1 MTASGTAE
9 ARVAGDALTFERS
22 GRRILTDITF
32 RVKAGR
38 ITGLLGTNGAGK
50 STLIKLILGLIKPT
64 AGTLTVLGGAPGEA
78 PLKIGYLPE
87 NVSFYDQMTVAE
99 HLRFFGRLKRVDAAR
114 IAEVGEKLRL
124 TEFARRTPKEC
135 SKGQRQRLGLAQA
148 LLTEPELLL
157 LDEPTTGLDPQTT
170 EALYAAITALVRTGD
185 EVICFDPSYDSYA
198 PAIELA
204 GGVVKRV
211 ALQPP
216 HFRPDWQAF
225 AALLSDKTRLVILNT
240 PHNPSAT
247 VWQKSDFAAL
257 WQAIAEREIYVL
269 SDEVYEH
276 ICFAEEGHA
285 SVLAHPQLRE
295 LAMAVSS
302 FGKTYHMTGW
312 KVGYCVA
319 PAAIS
324 AELRKV
330 HQYLTF
336 AVNTPAQLALAD
348 MLRAEPEHYRDLPAF
363 YRARRDRFVTALSES
378 RLEILPCEG
387 TYFLLADYSAISDLD
402 DVSFCQW
409 LTKEVGVAAIP
420 LSVFC
425 ADPFP
430 HKLIRL
436 CFAKQESTLLA
447 AAARLNSL

>member
-1 MTASGTAE
+1 MSTNRLIPQSKLPNLGTTIFTQMSALALEHKAINLSQGFPDFDGPRFLQERLAHHVAQGANQYAPMTGVPALREAIAAKTAE
-9 ARVAGDALTFERS
+9 LYGHAPDAN
-22 GRRILTDITF
+22 TDIT
-32 RVKAGR
+32 V
-38 ITGLLGTNGAGK
+38 
-50 STLIKLILGLIKPT
+50 T
-64 AGTLTVLGGAPGEA
+64 AGA
-78 PLKIGYLPE
+78 
-87 NVSFYDQMTVAE
+87 
-99 HLRFFGRLKRVDAAR
+99 
-114 IAEVGEKLRL
+114 
-124 TEFARRTPKEC
+124 
-135 SKGQRQRLGLAQA
+135 
-148 LLTEPELLL
+148 
-157 LDEPTTGLDPQTT
+157 T
-170 EALYAAITALVRTGD
+170 EALYAAITALVREGD

-198 PAIELA
+198 PVVELS
-204 GGVVKRV
+204 GGILKRI

-216 HFRPDWQAF
+216 HFRVDWQAF

-247 VWQKSDFAAL
+247 VWQKSDFDAL
-257 WQAIAEREIYVL
+257 WQAIAEREIYVI

-295 LAMAVSS
+295 RAVAVSS
-302 FGKTYHMTGW
+302 FGKTFHMTGW

-319 PAAIS
+319 PAEIS

-348 MLRAEPEHYRDLPAF
+348 MLRTQPEHYRELPEF
-363 YRARRDRFVTALSES
+363 YRARRDVFINALANS

-387 TYFLLADYSAISDLD
+387 TYFLLADYSAISNLD

-447 AAARLNSL
+447 AAERLCQL

>member
-1 MTASGTAE
+1 MSNNSLIPESKLPSLGTTIFTRMSALAQQHNAINLSQGFPDFDGPEYLQQRLAYHVANGANQYAPMTGVQPLREAIADKTAE
-9 ARVAGDALTFERS
+9 LYGYKPDANS
-22 GRRILTDITF
+22 DIT
-32 RVKAGR
+32 V
-38 ITGLLGTNGAGK
+38 
-50 STLIKLILGLIKPT
+50 T
-64 AGTLTVLGGAPGEA
+64 AGA
-78 PLKIGYLPE
+78 
-87 NVSFYDQMTVAE
+87 
-99 HLRFFGRLKRVDAAR
+99 
-114 IAEVGEKLRL
+114 
-124 TEFARRTPKEC
+124 
-135 SKGQRQRLGLAQA
+135 
-148 LLTEPELLL
+148 
-157 LDEPTTGLDPQTT
+157 T

-198 PAIELA
+198 PAIELS
-204 GGVVKRV
+204 GGVIKRV

-216 HFRPDWQAF
+216 HFRPDRKTF
-225 AALLSDKTRLVILNT
+225 AQLLSDKTRLVILNT

-247 VWQKSDFAAL
+247 VWQQADFAAL

-276 ICFAEEGHA
+276 ICFTDAGHV

-295 LAMAVSS
+295 RAIAVSS
-302 FGKTYHMTGW
+302 FGKTFHMTGW

-330 HQYLTF
+330 HQFLTF
-336 AVNTPAQLALAD
+336 AVNTPAQLAIAD
-348 MLRAEPEHYRDLPAF
+348 MLRHQPEHYRELPDF
-363 YRARRDRFVTALSES
+363 YRARRDRFIEALSES

-387 TYFLLADYSAISDLD
+387 TYFLLADYSAVSDLD
-402 DVSFCQW
+402 DVSFCEW

-425 ADPFP
+425 ADTFP

-447 AAARLNSL
+447 AAQRLNTL

>member
-1 MTASGTAE
+1 MRNNPLIPESKLPALGTTIFTQMSALAQQHQAINLSQGFPDFDGPRYLQERLAYHVAQGANQYAPMTGVQALREAIAEKTA
-9 ARVAGDALTFERS
+9 ALYGHQPDVNS
-22 GRRILTDITF
+22 DIT
-32 RVKAGR
+32 V
-38 ITGLLGTNGAGK
+38 
-50 STLIKLILGLIKPT
+50 T
-64 AGTLTVLGGAPGEA
+64 AGA
-78 PLKIGYLPE
+78 
-87 NVSFYDQMTVAE
+87 
-99 HLRFFGRLKRVDAAR
+99 
-114 IAEVGEKLRL
+114 
-124 TEFARRTPKEC
+124 
-135 SKGQRQRLGLAQA
+135 
-148 LLTEPELLL
+148 
-157 LDEPTTGLDPQTT
+157 T
-170 EALYAAITALVRTGD
+170 EALYAAITALVREGD

-198 PAIELA
+198 PAVELS
-204 GGVVKRV
+204 GGVLKRI

-216 HFRPDWQAF
+216 HFRVDWHAF
-225 AALLSDKTRLVILNT
+225 AALLSDRTRLVIVNT

-247 VWQKSDFAAL
+247 VWQEADFAAL
-257 WQAIAEREIYVL
+257 WQAIADREIYVL

-276 ICFAEEGHA
+276 ICFAEGGHA
-285 SVLAHPQLRE
+285 SVLKHPQLRE
-295 LAMAVSS
+295 RAVAVSS

-312 KVGYCVA
+312 KVGYCIA

-336 AVNTPAQLALAD
+336 SVNTPAQLALAD
-348 MLRAEPEHYRDLPAF
+348 MLRAEPQHYRELPEF
-363 YRARRDRFVTALSES
+363 YRARRDVLVNALRDSK
-378 RLEILPCEG
+378 LEILPCEG

-402 DVSFCQW
+402 DVAFCQW

-447 AAARLNSL
+447 AAERLCTL

>member
-1 MTASGTAE
+1 MSNNPLIPESKLPALGTTIFTQMSALAQQHQAINLSQGFPDFDGPRYLQERLAHHVAQGANQYAPMTGVQPLREAIADKTA
-9 ARVAGDALTFERS
+9 ALYGYRPDYNH
-22 GRRILTDITF
+22 DIT
-32 RVKAGR
+32 V
-38 ITGLLGTNGAGK
+38 
-50 STLIKLILGLIKPT
+50 T
-64 AGTLTVLGGAPGEA
+64 AGA
-78 PLKIGYLPE
+78 
-87 NVSFYDQMTVAE
+87 
-99 HLRFFGRLKRVDAAR
+99 
-114 IAEVGEKLRL
+114 
-124 TEFARRTPKEC
+124 
-135 SKGQRQRLGLAQA
+135 
-148 LLTEPELLL
+148 
-157 LDEPTTGLDPQTT
+157 T
-170 EALYAAITALVRTGD
+170 EALYAAITALVRRGD
-185 EVICFDPSYDSYA
+185 EVVCFDPSYDSYA
-198 PAIELA
+198 PAVELC
-204 GGVVKRV
+204 GGVLKRI

-216 HFRPDWQAF
+216 HFRVDWQTF
-225 AALLSDKTRLVILNT
+225 AAQLSDRTRLVILNT

-247 VWQKSDFAAL
+247 VWRKEDFAAL

-295 LAMAVSS
+295 RAVAVSS

-312 KVGYCVA
+312 KVGYCIA

-336 AVNTPAQLALAD
+336 SVNTPAQLALAD
-348 MLRAEPEHYRDLPAF
+348 MLRAEPAHYQQLPDF
-363 YRARRDRFVTALSES
+363 YRARRDVLINALASS
-378 RLEILPCEG
+378 KLEILPCEG
-387 TYFLLADYSAISDLD
+387 TYFLLADYSAVSSLD

-409 LTKEVGVAAIP
+409 LTKEIGVAAIP

-436 CFAKQESTLLA
+436 CFAKQEATLLA
-447 AAARLNSL
+447 AAERLCKL

>member
-1 MTASGTAE
+1 MSNNTLIPQSKLPNLGTTIFTQMSALAQTHQAINLSQGFPDYDGPRYLQERLAFHVAQGANQYAPMTGVQALREAIAEKTA
-9 ARVAGDALTFERS
+9 ALYGYQPDANS
-22 GRRILTDITF
+22 DIT
-32 RVKAGR
+32 V
-38 ITGLLGTNGAGK
+38 
-50 STLIKLILGLIKPT
+50 T
-64 AGTLTVLGGAPGEA
+64 AGA
-78 PLKIGYLPE
+78 
-87 NVSFYDQMTVAE
+87 
-99 HLRFFGRLKRVDAAR
+99 
-114 IAEVGEKLRL
+114 
-124 TEFARRTPKEC
+124 
-135 SKGQRQRLGLAQA
+135 
-148 LLTEPELLL
+148 
-157 LDEPTTGLDPQTT
+157 T
-170 EALYAAITALVRTGD
+170 EALYAAITALVRSGD

-198 PAIELA
+198 PAVELA
-204 GGVVKRV
+204 GGVVKRI

-216 HFRPDWQAF
+216 HFDVDWQAF
-225 AALLSDKTRLVILNT
+225 TALLSDKTRLVILNT

-247 VWQKSDFAAL
+247 VWQRADFAAL

-276 ICFAEEGHA
+276 ICFAPEGHA
-285 SVLAHPQLRE
+285 SVLAHPALRQR
-295 LAMAVSS
+295 AVAVSS

-348 MLRAEPEHYRDLPAF
+348 MLRAEPEHYRELPAF
-363 YRARRDRFVTALSES
+363 YQAKRDLLIDALSQS
-378 RLEILPCEG
+378 RLKILPCEG

-425 ADPFP
+425 ADAFP

-436 CFAKQESTLLA
+436 CFAKQEATLRA
-447 AAARLNSL
+447 AAERLCTL

>member
-1 MTASGTAE
+1 MRNNPLIPESKLPALGTTIFTQMSALAQQHQAINLSQGFPDFDGPRYLQERLAYHVAQGANQYAPMTGVQALREAIAEKTA
-9 ARVAGDALTFERS
+9 ALYGHQPDVNS
-22 GRRILTDITF
+22 DIT
-32 RVKAGR
+32 V
-38 ITGLLGTNGAGK
+38 
-50 STLIKLILGLIKPT
+50 T
-64 AGTLTVLGGAPGEA
+64 AGA
-78 PLKIGYLPE
+78 
-87 NVSFYDQMTVAE
+87 
-99 HLRFFGRLKRVDAAR
+99 
-114 IAEVGEKLRL
+114 
-124 TEFARRTPKEC
+124 
-135 SKGQRQRLGLAQA
+135 
-148 LLTEPELLL
+148 
-157 LDEPTTGLDPQTT
+157 T
-170 EALYAAITALVRTGD
+170 EALYAAITALVREGD

-198 PAIELA
+198 PAVELS
-204 GGVVKRV
+204 GGVLKRI

-216 HFRPDWQAF
+216 HFRVDWQAF
-225 AALLSDKTRLVILNT
+225 AALLSDRTRLVIVNT

-247 VWQKSDFAAL
+247 VWQEANFAAL

-276 ICFAEEGHA
+276 ICFADGGHA
-285 SVLAHPQLRE
+285 SVLKHPQLRE
-295 LAMAVSS
+295 RAVAVSS

-312 KVGYCVA
+312 KVGYCIA

-336 AVNTPAQLALAD
+336 SVNTPAQLALAD
-348 MLRAEPEHYRDLPAF
+348 MLRAEPQHYRELPAF
-363 YRARRDRFVTALSES
+363 YRARRDVLVNALRES
-378 RLEILPCEG
+378 KLEILPCEG

-402 DVSFCQW
+402 DVAFCQW

-447 AAARLNSL
+447 AAERLCTL

>member
-1 MTASGTAE
+1 MSNNP
-9 ARVAGDALTFERS
+9 LIPQS
-22 GRRILTDITF
+22 KLPN
-32 RVKAGR
+32 
-38 ITGLLGTNGAGK
+38 LGTTIFTQMSALAQQHQAINLSQGFPDFDGPLFLQERLAYHVAHGANQYAPMTGVQPLREAIADK
-50 STLIKLILGLIKPT
+50 TAQLYGYKPDANSEVTVT
-64 AGTLTVLGGAPGEA
+64 AGA
-78 PLKIGYLPE
+78 
-87 NVSFYDQMTVAE
+87 
-99 HLRFFGRLKRVDAAR
+99 
-114 IAEVGEKLRL
+114 
-124 TEFARRTPKEC
+124 
-135 SKGQRQRLGLAQA
+135 
-148 LLTEPELLL
+148 
-157 LDEPTTGLDPQTT
+157 T
-170 EALYAAITALVRTGD
+170 EALFAAITALVRPGD

-198 PAIELA
+198 PAVELS
-204 GGVVKRV
+204 GGVVKRI

-216 HFRPDWQAF
+216 SFRVDWQEFSAV
-225 AALLSDKTRLVILNT
+225 LSERTRLVILNT

-247 VWQKSDFAAL
+247 VWHHADFDAL
-257 WQAIAEREIYVL
+257 WQAIKEREIFVI

-276 ICFAEEGHA
+276 ICFAGQGHA
-285 SVLAHPQLRE
+285 SVLAHSHLRE
-295 LAMAVSS
+295 RAVAVSS

-336 AVNTPAQLALAD
+336 SVNTPAQLALAD
-348 MLRAEPEHYRDLPAF
+348 MLREDPTHYRELPAF
-363 YRARRDRFVTALSES
+363 YQKKRDVLVNALRDS

-387 TYFLLADYSAISDLD
+387 TYFLLVDYSAVSTLK
-402 DVSFCQW
+402 DVEFCQW

-447 AAARLNSL
+447 AAERLVAL

>member
-1 MTASGTAE
+1 MRNNTLIPESKLPALGTTIFTQMSALAQQHQAINLSQGFPDFDGPRYLQERLAYHVAQGANQYAPMTGVQALREAIAEKTA
-9 ARVAGDALTFERS
+9 ALYGHQPDVNS
-22 GRRILTDITF
+22 DIT
-32 RVKAGR
+32 V
-38 ITGLLGTNGAGK
+38 
-50 STLIKLILGLIKPT
+50 T
-64 AGTLTVLGGAPGEA
+64 AGA
-78 PLKIGYLPE
+78 
-87 NVSFYDQMTVAE
+87 
-99 HLRFFGRLKRVDAAR
+99 
-114 IAEVGEKLRL
+114 
-124 TEFARRTPKEC
+124 
-135 SKGQRQRLGLAQA
+135 
-148 LLTEPELLL
+148 
-157 LDEPTTGLDPQTT
+157 T
-170 EALYAAITALVRTGD
+170 EALYAAITALVREGD

-198 PAIELA
+198 PAVELS
-204 GGVVKRV
+204 GGVLKRI

-216 HFRPDWQAF
+216 HFRVDWQAF
-225 AALLSDKTRLVILNT
+225 AALLSDRTRLVIVNT

-247 VWQKSDFAAL
+247 VWQEADFAAL
-257 WQAIAEREIYVL
+257 WQAIADREIYVL

-276 ICFAEEGHA
+276 ICFAEGGHA
-285 SVLAHPQLRE
+285 SVLKHPQLRE
-295 LAMAVSS
+295 RAVAVSS

-312 KVGYCVA
+312 KVGYCIA

-336 AVNTPAQLALAD
+336 SVNTPAQLALAD
-348 MLRAEPEHYRDLPAF
+348 MLRAEPQHYRELPAF
-363 YRARRDRFVTALSES
+363 YRARRDVLVNALRES
-378 RLEILPCEG
+378 KLEILPCEG

-402 DVSFCQW
+402 DVAFCKW

-447 AAARLNSL
+447 AAERLCTL

>member
-1 MTASGTAE
+1 MRNNPLIPESKLPALGTTIFTQMSALAQQHQAINLSQGFPDFDGPCYLQERLAYHVAQGANQYAPMTGVQALREAIAEKTA
-9 ARVAGDALTFERS
+9 ALYGHQPDVNS
-22 GRRILTDITF
+22 DIT
-32 RVKAGR
+32 V
-38 ITGLLGTNGAGK
+38 
-50 STLIKLILGLIKPT
+50 T
-64 AGTLTVLGGAPGEA
+64 AGA
-78 PLKIGYLPE
+78 
-87 NVSFYDQMTVAE
+87 
-99 HLRFFGRLKRVDAAR
+99 
-114 IAEVGEKLRL
+114 
-124 TEFARRTPKEC
+124 
-135 SKGQRQRLGLAQA
+135 
-148 LLTEPELLL
+148 
-157 LDEPTTGLDPQTT
+157 T
-170 EALYAAITALVRTGD
+170 EALYAAITALVREGD

-198 PAIELA
+198 PAVELS
-204 GGVVKRV
+204 GGVLKRI

-216 HFRPDWQAF
+216 HFRVDWQAF
-225 AALLSDKTRLVILNT
+225 AALLSDRTRLVIVNT

-247 VWQKSDFAAL
+247 VWQEADFAAL
-257 WQAIAEREIYVL
+257 WQEIADREIYVL

-276 ICFAEEGHA
+276 ICFAEGGHA
-285 SVLAHPQLRE
+285 SVLKHPQLRE
-295 LAMAVSS
+295 RAIAVSS

-312 KVGYCVA
+312 KVGYCIA

-336 AVNTPAQLALAD
+336 SVNTPAQLALAD
-348 MLRAEPEHYRDLPAF
+348 MLRAEPQHYRELPEF
-363 YRARRDRFVTALSES
+363 YRARRDVLVNALGES
-378 RLEILPCEG
+378 KLEILPCEG

-402 DVSFCQW
+402 DVAFCQW

-447 AAARLNSL
+447 AAERLCTL

>member
-1 MTASGTAE
+1 MRNNPLIPESKLPALGTTIFTQMSALAQQHQAINLSQGFPDFDGPRYLQERLAHHVAQGANQYALMTGVQALREAIAEKTA
-9 ARVAGDALTFERS
+9 ALYGHQPDVNS
-22 GRRILTDITF
+22 DIT
-32 RVKAGR
+32 V
-38 ITGLLGTNGAGK
+38 
-50 STLIKLILGLIKPT
+50 T
-64 AGTLTVLGGAPGEA
+64 AGA
-78 PLKIGYLPE
+78 
-87 NVSFYDQMTVAE
+87 
-99 HLRFFGRLKRVDAAR
+99 
-114 IAEVGEKLRL
+114 
-124 TEFARRTPKEC
+124 
-135 SKGQRQRLGLAQA
+135 
-148 LLTEPELLL
+148 
-157 LDEPTTGLDPQTT
+157 T
-170 EALYAAITALVRTGD
+170 EALYAAITALVREGD

-198 PAIELA
+198 PAVELS
-204 GGVVKRV
+204 GGVLKRV

-216 HFRPDWQAF
+216 HFRVDWQAF
-225 AALLSDKTRLVILNT
+225 AALLSDRTRLVIVNT

-247 VWQKSDFAAL
+247 VWQEADFAAL
-257 WQAIAEREIYVL
+257 WQAIADREIYVL

-276 ICFAEEGHA
+276 ICFAEGGHA
-285 SVLAHPQLRE
+285 SVLKHPQLRE
-295 LAMAVSS
+295 RAVAVSS

-312 KVGYCVA
+312 KVGYCIA

-336 AVNTPAQLALAD
+336 SVNTPAQLALAD
-348 MLRAEPEHYRDLPAF
+348 MLRAEPQHYRELPEF
-363 YRARRDRFVTALSES
+363 YRARRDVLVNALRES
-378 RLEILPCEG
+378 KLEILPCEG

-402 DVSFCQW
+402 DVAFCQW

-447 AAARLNSL
+447 AAERLCTL

>member
-1 MTASGTAE
+1 MRNNPLIPDSKLPALGTTIFTQMSALAQQYNAINLSQGFPDFDGPDYLQQRLAWHVANGANQYAPMTGAQPLREAIADKTAE
-9 ARVAGDALTFERS
+9 LYGYQPDANS
-22 GRRILTDITF
+22 DIT
-32 RVKAGR
+32 V
-38 ITGLLGTNGAGK
+38 
-50 STLIKLILGLIKPT
+50 T
-64 AGTLTVLGGAPGEA
+64 AGA
-78 PLKIGYLPE
+78 
-87 NVSFYDQMTVAE
+87 
-99 HLRFFGRLKRVDAAR
+99 
-114 IAEVGEKLRL
+114 
-124 TEFARRTPKEC
+124 
-135 SKGQRQRLGLAQA
+135 
-148 LLTEPELLL
+148 
-157 LDEPTTGLDPQTT
+157 T

-198 PAIELA
+198 PAIALS

-225 AALLSDKTRLVILNT
+225 AALLSEKTRLVILNT

-247 VWQKSDFAAL
+247 VWRQADFAAL

-276 ICFAEEGHA
+276 ICFAEAGHA

-295 LAMAVSS
+295 RAVAVSS
-302 FGKTYHMTGW
+302 FGKTFHMTGW

-330 HQYLTF
+330 HQFLTF
-336 AVNTPAQLALAD
+336 AVNTPAQLAIAD
-348 MLRAEPEHYRDLPAF
+348 MLRHQPEHYRELPDF
-363 YRARRDRFVTALSES
+363 YRARRDRFIGALSES

-436 CFAKQESTLLA
+436 CFAKQETTLLA
-447 AAARLNSL
+447 AAEQLNKL

>member
-1 MTASGTAE
+1 MSDNALIPQSKLPALGTTIFTQMSALAQQYKAINLSQGFPDFDGPRYLQERLAYHVAQGANQYAPMTGVQALRE
-9 ARVAGDALTFERS
+9 AIADKTDALYGYKPDAGS
-22 GRRILTDITF
+22 DIT
-32 RVKAGR
+32 V
-38 ITGLLGTNGAGK
+38 
-50 STLIKLILGLIKPT
+50 T
-64 AGTLTVLGGAPGEA
+64 AGA
-78 PLKIGYLPE
+78 
-87 NVSFYDQMTVAE
+87 
-99 HLRFFGRLKRVDAAR
+99 
-114 IAEVGEKLRL
+114 
-124 TEFARRTPKEC
+124 
-135 SKGQRQRLGLAQA
+135 
-148 LLTEPELLL
+148 
-157 LDEPTTGLDPQTT
+157 T
-170 EALYAAITALVRTGD
+170 EALYAAITALVRKGD

-198 PAIELA
+198 PAVELS
-204 GGVVKRV
+204 GGILKRI

-216 HFRPDWQAF
+216 HFRVDWQAF

-247 VWQKSDFAAL
+247 VWRKEDFAAL
-257 WQAIAEREIYVL
+257 WQAINEKEIYVL

-276 ICFAEEGHA
+276 ISFVGEGHA
-285 SVLAHPQLRE
+285 SVLAHPQLRQR
-295 LAMAVSS
+295 AIAVSS
-302 FGKTYHMTGW
+302 FGKTFHMTGW

-336 AVNTPAQLALAD
+336 SVNTPAQLALAD
-348 MLRAEPEHYRDLPAF
+348 MLRTEPEHYRDLPAF
-363 YRARRDRFVTALSES
+363 YQARRDVLVNALSNS

-409 LTKEVGVAAIP
+409 LTKEIGVAAIP

-447 AAARLNSL
+447 AAERLCKL

>member
-1 MTASGTAE
+1 M
-9 ARVAGDALTFERS
+9 
-22 GRRILTDITF
+22 
-32 RVKAGR
+32 
-38 ITGLLGTNGAGK
+38 
-50 STLIKLILGLIKPT
+50 
-64 AGTLTVLGGAPGEA
+64 
-78 PLKIGYLPE
+78 
-87 NVSFYDQMTVAE
+87 
-99 HLRFFGRLKRVDAAR
+99 
-114 IAEVGEKLRL
+114 
-124 TEFARRTPKEC
+124 
-135 SKGQRQRLGLAQA
+135 
-148 LLTEPELLL
+148 
-157 LDEPTTGLDPQTT
+157 
-170 EALYAAITALVRTGD
+170 
-185 EVICFDPSYDSYA
+185 
-198 PAIELA
+198 
-204 GGVVKRV
+204 KRV

-247 VWQKSDFAAL
+247 VWQKADFAAL

-276 ICFAEEGHA
+276 ICFAKEGHA

-295 LAMAVSS
+295 RAIAVSS

-312 KVGYCVA
+312 KVGYAVA

-348 MLRAEPEHYRDLPAF
+348 MLRAEPGHYRELPHF
-363 YRARRDRFVTALSES
+363 YRERRDLFVSALSQS
-378 RLEILPCEG
+378 RLEILPSEG
-387 TYFLLADYSAISDLD
+387 TYFLLVDYSAISDLD

-447 AAARLNSL
+447 AAERLNAL